1 MNEFNQTEME
11 SKVKQE
17 HLREMKYPSRE
28 QLMAEVA
35 VLTELVRVL
44 SDRITE
50 LEVEFGN
57 KIKAAVLAEREEC
70 ALLCE
75 EERIDAVH
83 YSAPTQSNWL
93 AKKIRAK

>member
-17 HLREMKYPSRE
+17 SVRQMKFPSRE

-83 YSAPTQSNWL
+83 YLAPTQSNWL